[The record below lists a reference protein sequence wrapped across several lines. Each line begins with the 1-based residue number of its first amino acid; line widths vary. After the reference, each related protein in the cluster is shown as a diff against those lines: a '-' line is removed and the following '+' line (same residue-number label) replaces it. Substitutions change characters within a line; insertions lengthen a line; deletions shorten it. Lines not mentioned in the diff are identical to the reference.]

1 LVAILQQLLLLLL
14 KPRQMQRVQR
24 GWMLEVVVLQ
34 MLLLLPQLANAGRSG
49 SEPGRV
55 TQAPATAAEN
65 TLIAVAVI

>member
-1 LVAILQQLLLLLL
+1 
-14 KPRQMQRVQR
+14 
-24 GWMLEVVVLQ
+24 VLQ